1 MFTGKLFLG
10 LRGGKDVETFSKVNI
25 LVMANKVYRLF
36 GPEVLIVFADD
47 ELGKMAAP
55 VLSQTLVGEGGAQY
69 AKIFPTSADKIYNF
83 ADDDYLDSF
92 TKEHGINNIWIQ
104 TDSRTLT
111 NLAKE
116 RILDFKFEFMKTS
129 LVPIIKN
136 QILCIDFGE
145 RIIEKIS

>member
-1 MFTGKLFLG
+1 MFTGKLFMG
-10 LRGGKDVETFSKVNI
+10 LRGGIDVETFSKVNI
-25 LVMANKVYRLF
+25 QVMANKVYRLCES
-36 GPEVLIVFADD
+36 GVLIVFVND
-47 ELGKMAAP
+47 ELGKMATP
-55 VLSQTLVGEGGAQY
+55 VLSQALTGEEGAEY
-69 AKIFPTSADKIYNF
+69 AKILPISTDKIYNF

-92 TKEHGINNIWIQ
+92 TKEHNTSNIWIQ

-129 LVPIIKN
+129 LIPIVKN

-145 RIIEKIS
+145 RIIEKIF

>member
-10 LRGGKDVETFSKVNI
+10 LRGGKDIGTFSKVNI
-25 LVMANKVYRLF
+25 QVMTNKICRLF

-55 VLSQTLVGEGGAQY
+55 VLSQTLVGEEGAQY
-69 AKIFPTSADKIYNF
+69 AKILPTSTDKIYNF

-129 LVPIIKN
+129 LVPIVKN

-145 RIIEKIS
+145 RIIEKIF